1 MNYEEMRG
9 RHDEA
14 AELCLTLQQLGAK
27 AVRGLRI
34 QECEECGLLVE
45 MVRRG
50 EMKPEKLREKIQSYY
65 REHRADLE
73 RWREQREREARHVEW
88 MRRRD
93 EEVRKAAEEKQR
105 RYEELVRARA
115 SVAR

>member
-1 MNYEEMRG
+1 MDYEEMRR
-9 RHDEA
+9 RHDGA
-14 AELCLTLQQLGAK
+14 AERCLTLQQLGAK

-65 REHRADLE
+65 RERRVDLE

-88 MRRRD
+88 MRQRD
-93 EEVRKAAEEKQR
+93 EKQR
-105 RYEELVRARA
+105 RHEEFVRARA
-115 SVAR
+115 ALALEGKGEAWL